1 MIAKRLVRLAV
12 FSALVS
18 ALAGCEAAS
27 QPTTFSVQI
36 SPELKGRPRLTLA
49 VLPFERGEPKADR
62 EDEWA
67 SIIEIKDAGNA
78 ISDMFTS
85 ELMRISGF
93 NLVERSQLKKILGEK
108 NLSLSDLITGTPAGE
123 IGKLLGVDAIVLG
136 HVAECLYGSSWIG
149 QRWHSFSYSVRSVQ
163 AEAGTVLASAYVAQ
177 RGEDTSDVM
186 GRCHQSVR
194 AVVDE
199 IIEKRAKK

>member
-1 MIAKRLVRLAV
+1 MKVKRLVILV
-12 FSALVS
+12 IFSAFVTVLV
-18 ALAGCEAAS
+18 GCEAAG
-27 QPTTFSVQI
+27 QPKTFSVQI
-36 SPELKGRPRLTLA
+36 SPELKGKSHLTLA

-78 ISDMFTS
+78 VSDMFTS
-85 ELMRISGF
+85 ELMRVPGF
-93 NLVERSQLKKILGEK
+93 KLVERSQLKKILNELD
-108 NLSLSDLITGTPAGE
+108 LSLSDLIAERSAGE

-136 HVAECLYGSSWIG
+136 HVAECLYGTSWIG
-149 QRWHSFSYSVRSVQ
+149 QRWHSFSYSIRIVQ
-163 AEAGTVLASAYVAQ
+163 AESGTVLASAYVAQ